1 MNKLTKKALDWHADG
16 LTDKQVV
23 DNVTDELIYEF
34 LDQYGIELSDRQEP
48 KLEMLMTSIVTEN
61 IDWGA
66 LEAADAEVRD
76 YRDAKRSA
84 LYK

>member
-1 MNKLTKKALDWHADG
+1 MNKLTKLALDWHADG

-23 DNVTDELIYEF
+23 DNVTDELIYDL
-34 LDQYGIELSDRQEP
+34 LDEYGIELSDRQEP
-48 KLEMLMTSIVTEN
+48 KLEMLMTAIVTEN
-61 IDWGA
+61 IDWSV
-66 LEAADAEVRD
+66 LEAADMEARD

>member
-66 LEAADAEVRD
+66 LEDADAEVRD

>member
-16 LTDKQVV
+16 QTDKQVV
-23 DNVTDELIYEF
+23 DNVTSELIYDL
-34 LDQYGIELSDRQEP
+34 LDEYGIELSDRQEP